1 MKQITF
7 DAAGGPEVLQ
17 LAEAPL
23 PQPAAGEV
31 LIRVA
36 AAGINRPDV
45 FQRMGAYPP
54 PPGASPVL
62 GLEVSGHIAALGAG
76 VDRWRVG
83 DAVCALTPG
92 GGYAEF
98 CVTPAAHC
106 LPVPAGLSLIEA
118 AALPETCFTVWGNLF
133 QRGRLAAGE
142 SVLIHGGAS
151 GIGTT
156 AIQLAKALGA
166 TVFVTARNAQ
176 RCAACVQLGADVAIA
191 YESEDYVQV
200 VREQTAGRG
209 VDVILDMVGGD
220 YVARNL
226 ECLAPEGRLV
236 YIATLRGSQVQ
247 IDIRTLMAKRITL
260 TGSTL
265 RPQSNAAK
273 AVIAEALREKVWPLI
288 EAGRMRPLIDR
299 QFALADA
306 ASAHA
311 LMQGNGHIG
320 KIVLRVGAQ

>member
-7 DAAGGPEVLQ
+7 DAPGGPEVLQ

-36 AAGINRPDV
+36 AAGVNRPDV

-98 CVTPAAHC
+98 CVAPAAHC

-166 TVFVTARNAQ
+166 IVFVTARNAQ

-200 VREQTAGRG
+200 VRERTAGRG

-247 IDIRTLMAKRITL
+247 IDIRTLMAKRLTL

-273 AVIAEALREKVWPLI
+273 AVIADALREKVWPLI

-311 LMQGNGHIG
+311 LMQGSGHIG